1 MNCEILGV
9 TRIKELIAKS
19 DYLVPNI
26 NENDREPSWDGDI
39 EVYRKPGDTHRKDD
53 LIIRVP
59 IQVKGSCQSKH
70 PNTIPFSVD
79 VSDLENYLVAGGT
92 IFFVVYVD
100 KDGERKSAYYCELL
114 PYTLKKIC
122 TEATGQATKTI
133 HLKKFPTHKKDISN
147 RLLNFAEDMKKQF
160 AAISAESVSL
170 NELMKDGKPKEL
182 SFSYTDI
189 EPNKADPFE
198 YLFNNRIYLYATFD
212 HGVKLPVGEI
222 KGVTMTSQLYYS
234 PVVVGNQL
242 VYDRYTLLRSKER
255 TTCRIGAGI
264 TLSTSEKG
272 GKTNVSLTPAGGLSE
287 RIRDLEF
294 MINAISNNGFWINGA
309 FVDLS
314 TVSQEQKMAVNG
326 VERLELLST
335 LKKIKRLLEILH
347 VQSELDF
354 TKLDKKSQ
362 RDLRMLMDSVIDNK
376 EVSLIDIGSSIGIV
390 TVANLKILVCAIKQ
404 ESGLFMIQNFYTKT
418 LIAKLT
424 MVDGEEVDV
433 PIGITLKREAL
444 QKIDNVDF
452 DEIINELNGFEKTPG
467 MLGFTVAFLL
477 EIIHAYDLQS
487 EESKRKNLRNGAT
500 KIIDWLKEND
510 KNTPM
515 EVHLLNELQ
524 LAKRERD
531 LTDIEMNRLHEII
544 EETEHEDIKVGAYLL
559 LNDQL
564 SAKRHFD
571 KMEPELKESF
581 ACYPICHFWKSKE
594 ESLNG

>member
-1 MNCEILGV
+1 
-9 TRIKELIAKS
+9 
-19 DYLVPNI
+19 
-26 NENDREPSWDGDI
+26 
-39 EVYRKPGDTHRKDD
+39 
-53 LIIRVP
+53 
-59 IQVKGSCQSKH
+59 
-70 PNTIPFSVD
+70 
-79 VSDLENYLVAGGT
+79 
-92 IFFVVYVD
+92 
-100 KDGERKSAYYCELL
+100 
-114 PYTLKKIC
+114 
-122 TEATGQATKTI
+122 
-133 HLKKFPTHKKDISN
+133 
-147 RLLNFAEDMKKQF
+147 
-160 AAISAESVSL
+160 
-170 NELMKDGKPKEL
+170 
-182 SFSYTDI
+182 
-189 EPNKADPFE
+189 
-198 YLFNNRIYLYATFD
+198 
-212 HGVKLPVGEI
+212 
-222 KGVTMTSQLYYS
+222 
-234 PVVVGNQL
+234 
-242 VYDRYTLLRSKER
+242 
-255 TTCRIGAGI
+255 
-264 TLSTSEKG
+264 
-272 GKTNVSLTPAGGLSE
+272 
-287 RIRDLEF
+287 
-294 MINAISNNGFWINGA
+294 
-309 FVDLS
+309 
-314 TVSQEQKMAVNG
+314 MAVNG

-531 LTDIEMNRLHEII
+531 LTDIEMNMLHEII
-544 EETEHEDIKVGAYLL
+544 EETEHEDIDRSGKKDAEVYKKANVDRKLFSKIRNNPDYKPSKSTAIAFAIALELDLDETRDLIARAGYA
-559 LNDQL
+559 L
-564 SAKRHFD
+564 SASSKFD
-571 KMEPELKESF
+571 VIIEYFIGQKKYDIFEINEALF
-581 ACYPICHFWKSKE
+581 AFDQ
-594 ESLNG
+594 SLLGV